1 MVLII
6 VFLMLGIHF
15 YKKLNAIKNVS
26 VMNEPVSSPFIRMDL
41 TSSVSLTENIL
52 LALTGLKSNKMRA
65 FLTMLGIIIGIASV
79 IAIMTV
85 GNSLN
90 TSVASFMHEMG
101 ADNPTVG
108 LKKKSNE
115 GYLEINKLTLLAGRS
130 LTERDQKERRKVAV
144 VSDKLVDKLFGGGYG
159 HRSISSLKGG
169 KDESYRGP
177 AV

>member
-26 VMNEPVSSPFIRMDL
+26 VMNEPVSSPLIRMDL

-101 ADNPTVG
+101 ADNLTVG

-115 GYLEINKLTLLAGRS
+115 GYLA
-130 LTERDQKERRKVAV
+130 
-144 VSDKLVDKLFGGGYG
+144 
-159 HRSISSLKGG
+159 
-169 KDESYRGP
+169 
-177 AV
+177 